1 MTPFIGSNMLQIM
14 LAGALAL
21 VLLAV
26 VLVPGMRRRDR
37 IDARIRTVTV
47 GVTART
53 TGAVGTPAPTP
64 GSLPARLLRGLG
76 QAVVSSGLLS
86 RKSMEDLEQTM
97 AASGHKTST
106 TLPLFVGAKVALF
119 VGTPIAVWIG
129 MTVTGM
135 HMHPKILPI
144 MGGAA
149 IGLLVPDWLVR
160 RARKRYLTLLEVG
173 LPDALDLL
181 IICSEA
187 GLALEAGFDR
197 VAAELGEA
205 NAPTAAEL
213 RTTGS
218 EMKIL
223 NDRRRALLN
232 MGQRTGL
239 EVMARLGGTLAQTIQ
254 YGTPISQ
261 ALRVLAAEMR
271 QTTLTRFEEKSAKLP
286 VMLTIPMILFI
297 LPCIFL
303 VVGGPAVVGVMAT
316 MMHK

>member
-1 MTPFIGSNMLQIM
+1 MTGISSNLLQVM
-14 LAGALAL
+14 LAAALCL
-21 VLLAV
+21 VLVAV
-26 VLVPGMRRRDR
+26 VLLPGMRRRDR
-37 IDARIRTVTV
+37 IEARIRAVSV
-47 GVTART
+47 
-53 TGAVGTPAPTP
+53 GAVARNAGPALVPTASSA
-64 GSLPARLLRGLG
+64 GSIPSRMLRALG

-86 RKSMEDLEQTM
+86 SKSVKDLEQTM
-97 AASGHKTST
+97 AASGHKTNT

-119 VGTPIAVWIG
+119 IGAPLLVWIG
-129 MTVTGM
+129 MTVTGIQ
-135 HMHPKILPI
+135 MHPKILPV
-144 MGGAA
+144 MGGAVL
-149 IGLLVPDWLVR
+149 GLLVPDYMVR
-160 RARKRYLTLLEVG
+160 RGRKRYLDQLETG

-205 NAPTAAEL
+205 NGPTASEL

-232 MGQRTGL
+232 MGTRTGL

-271 QTTLTRFEEKSAKLP
+271 QSTLTRFEEKAAKLP

-303 VVGGPAVVGVMAT
+303 VVGGPAVVGVMET
-316 MMHK
+316 MMHR